1 MLCVHC
7 KNRNPVGNKFCRE
20 CGAKL
25 VASQDVLAAEEA
37 ARAEIER
44 TQERVAR
51 LLTDAHIL
59 AEQNKF
65 EQAILLTEEAA
76 ERMPNSTSAH
86 SLLARLYE
94 QVGANAKAIA
104 AIERVVALN
113 PESEA
118 DRLTLERLRSA
129 ETASPGVR
137 LLAPG
142 VTPAIS
148 KPTAAQSLWLPVAAA
163 GMAGAFVLGI
173 GLSVVS
179 NRNSESSAARSRTT
193 LLTTARTGST
203 ENVASA
209 SVAQPGASAAS
220 AAAGASIAPGAKISL
235 PPPSDATDD
244 PFTSQN
250 PAPPAGTRTAPVQT
264 PPAAGSRAGSGIST
278 ASSSL
283 SLPNNLVRSSPGPR
297 PTTLGPAPVKL
308 IGVPTNSN
316 PSAANNSG
324 GSSGSFGQ
332 GGRLTVGA
340 PSASAAE
347 SAASAQ
353 PAAPAAQPQGD
364 GYISISVRPPQTVG
378 ASANSG
384 ARSASGL
391 DASVGPLLRAQSQ
404 QSAGQYQEA
413 IASYQMAVGANPTVA
428 GEAYQGIGLCY
439 QRLGDKGSARAAY
452 RNAIAG
458 YERSMASGRGG
469 SAAQRG
475 IASCTAALEV
485 LGG

>member
-1 MLCVHC
+1 MLCAHC

-25 VASQDVLAAEEA
+25 AVPQDVLAAEEA
-37 ARAEIER
+37 ARAEVER

-51 LLTDAHIL
+51 LLTDAHAL

-65 EQAILLTEEAA
+65 EQAILLAEEAA

-118 DRLTLERLRSA
+118 DRLTLDRLRNA

-137 LLAPG
+137 LVSPS
-142 VTPAIS
+142 VTPAMS
-148 KPTAAQSLWLPVAAA
+148 KPTAAQSMWLPVAAA
-163 GMAGAFVLGI
+163 GMVGAFVLGI

-179 NRNSESSAARSRTT
+179 NRNAETPEQRSRTKI
-193 LLTTARTGST
+193 LNTAQTGPA
-203 ENVASA
+203 ENL
-209 SVAQPGASAAS
+209 
-220 AAAGASIAPGAKISL
+220 AGASMASQGTAAVPGGTIAPGAKINL
-235 PPPSDATDD
+235 PPPSDASDD
-244 PFTSQN
+244 PFASQN
-250 PAPPAGTRTAPVQT
+250 PAPSATTQN
-264 PPAAGSRAGSGIST
+264 AAAQATQASGNRPTSSV
-278 ASSSL
+278 ASANSSL
-283 SLPNNLVRSSPGPR
+283 PIPSNLVRNR
-297 PTTLGPAPVKL
+297 PDSRPSTLGPAPVKL
-308 IGVPTNSN
+308 IGVPTSAN
-316 PSAANNSG
+316 PPAAANSG
-324 GSSGSFGQ
+324 GNSGGFGQ
-332 GGRLTVGA
+332 GGRISVGN
-340 PSASAAE
+340 PSASASE
-347 SAASAQ
+347 STAQ
-353 PAAPAAQPQGD
+353 TQTSSQPQGD
-364 GYISISVRPPQTVG
+364 GYISISVRPPQTAG
-378 ASANSG
+378 ASVNSG

-391 DASVGPLLRAQSQ
+391 DTSLGPLLRAQSQ

-413 IASYQMAVGANPTVA
+413 IASYQMAVSNDPNVA

-439 QRLGDKGSARAAY
+439 QRLGDTGSARAAY

-458 YERSMASGRGG
+458 YERQSASGRGG

-475 IASCTAALEV
+475 IASCKAALEV